1 MIDVALI
8 SNIGFRLIKNKLF
21 WYSLVVAFA
30 IGWYK
35 YTSYRIDSLLK
46 KSQDQAET
54 IKLLNAGIDETLRRY
69 ALINSA
75 NKELEE
81 QKDRSNRE
89 LEILKKVLYRE
100 NQGKK
105 SLEELATKKT
115 SLIQLKIN
123 KATEEV
129 LKCFENI
136 SRDKPCED

>member
-21 WYSLVVAFA
+21 WYSLIVVFA